1 MLTRARWRAF
11 PSSVGTGTREP
22 VLLRATMKNE
32 YLFTLSNGIR
42 VAYQHVPSTK
52 IVHCGIFLDVGSRDE
67 NPANQGI
74 AHFWEHM
81 AFKGT
86 AKRKSIHIISS
97 LDAVG
102 GELNAYTDKEKVVFY
117 ASIRDEYTERA
128 IDILSDITFHS
139 IFPQAQIEKE
149 RGVILEEMAMYLDT
163 PDDSLQDEFDSLMYK
178 DHPMGMNILGRKE
191 TVSAFMR
198 KDFLSFFKDHIDTT
212 RIVFSCVGNIPVEKI
227 EKLAN
232 KYLNVRKAK
241 RKVQRKRVVKYVP
254 REKEITRQVKQGRC
268 AMGREAYPIYHEN
281 RIPFYMLVN
290 MLGGPGMNS
299 RLNIALREK
308 YGFVYSVDAHYV
320 SYTDTGMFVIYFG
333 TEMKQLDK
341 CIGLVKKE
349 LAKLCDQKLSVHQL
363 AAAKEQIKGQLAMSE
378 ENNLNQMMMM
388 GRSIL
393 NRGYVPT
400 LDEIFGLIQQT
411 DAKKIQHMAIEM
423 FNPDQLSYLKM
434 VPVKK

>member
-1 MLTRARWRAF
+1 
-11 PSSVGTGTREP
+11 
-22 VLLRATMKNE
+22 MKNE
-32 YLFTLSNGIR
+32 FLFTLPNGIR
-42 VAYQHVPSTK
+42 VVYQHVPTTK

-67 NPANQGI
+67 NHANQGI

-86 AKRKSIHIISS
+86 EKRKSFHIISS

-102 GELNAYTDKEKVVFY
+102 GELNAYTDKEKIVFY
-117 ASIRDEYTERA
+117 ASVRDQYMERS

-139 IFPQAQIEKE
+139 VFPQAQIDKE

-163 PDDSLQDEFDSLMYK
+163 PDDSLQDEFDALLFEN
-178 DHPMGMNILGRKE
+178 HPMGMNILGRQE
-191 TVSAFMR
+191 TVSSFMR
-198 KDFLSFFKDHIDTT
+198 KDFVSFFKNHVDTS
-212 RIVFSCVGNIPVEKI
+212 RVVFSCVGNIPPDKI
-227 EKLAN
+227 EKLAT
-232 KYLNVRKAK
+232 KYLRIRKST
-241 RKVQRKRVVKYVP
+241 RKVVRERAVRYVP
-254 REKEITRQVKQGRC
+254 REKEVTRPVKQGRC

-333 TEMKQLDK
+333 TEISQLEK
-341 CIGLVKKE
+341 CISLVKKE
-349 LAKLCDQKLSVHQL
+349 LVKLMDAKLSVRQL

-393 NRGYVPT
+393 NRGYVPS
-400 LDEIFGLIQQT
+400 LDEIFGLIDQT
-411 DAKKIQHMAIEM
+411 NAKKIQQMAQEM
-423 FNPDQLSYLKM
+423 FDPAQLSYLKM
-434 VPVKK
+434 IPGKK

>member
-1 MLTRARWRAF
+1 
-11 PSSVGTGTREP
+11 
-22 VLLRATMKNE
+22 MKNE
-32 YLFTLSNGIR
+32 FLFTLPNGIR
-42 VAYQHVPSTK
+42 VVYQHVPTTK

-67 NPANQGI
+67 NHANQGI

-86 AKRKSIHIISS
+86 EKRKSFHIISS

-102 GELNAYTDKEKVVFY
+102 GELNAYTDKEKIVFY
-117 ASIRDEYTERA
+117 ASVRDQYTERA

-139 IFPQAQIEKE
+139 VFPQAQIDKE

-163 PDDSLQDEFDSLMYK
+163 PDDSLQDEFDALLFEN
-178 DHPMGMNILGRKE
+178 HPMGMNILGRQE
-191 TVSAFMR
+191 TVSSFMR
-198 KDFLSFFKDHIDTT
+198 KDFVSFFKNHVDTS
-212 RIVFSCVGNIPVEKI
+212 RVVFSCVGNIPPDKI
-227 EKLAN
+227 EKLAT
-232 KYLNVRKAK
+232 KYLRIRKST
-241 RKVQRKRVVKYVP
+241 RKVVRERAVWYVP
-254 REKEITRQVKQGRC
+254 REKEVTRPVKQGRC

-333 TEMKQLDK
+333 TEISQLEK
-341 CIGLVKKE
+341 CISLVKKE
-349 LAKLCDQKLSVHQL
+349 LVKLMDAKLSVRQL

-393 NRGYVPT
+393 NRGYVPS
-400 LDEIFGLIQQT
+400 LDEIFGLIDQT
-411 DAKKIQHMAIEM
+411 NAKKIQQMAQEM
-423 FNPDQLSYLKM
+423 FDPAQLSYLKM
-434 VPVKK
+434 IPGKK

>member
-1 MLTRARWRAF
+1 
-11 PSSVGTGTREP
+11 
-22 VLLRATMKNE
+22 MKNE
-32 YLFTLSNGIR
+32 FLFTLPNGIR
-42 VAYQHVPSTK
+42 VVYQHVPTTK

-67 NPANQGI
+67 NHANQGI

-86 AKRKSIHIISS
+86 EKRKSFHIISS

-102 GELNAYTDKEKVVFY
+102 GELNAYTDKEKIVFY
-117 ASIRDEYTERA
+117 ASVRDQYMERS

-139 IFPQAQIEKE
+139 VFPQAQIDKE

-163 PDDSLQDEFDSLMYK
+163 PDDSLQDEFDALLFEN
-178 DHPMGMNILGRKE
+178 HPMGMNILGRQE
-191 TVSAFMR
+191 TVSSFMR
-198 KDFLSFFKDHIDTT
+198 KDFVSFFKNHVDTS
-212 RIVFSCVGNIPVEKI
+212 RVVFSCVGNIPPDKI
-227 EKLAN
+227 EKLAT
-232 KYLNVRKAK
+232 KYLRIRKST
-241 RKVQRKRVVKYVP
+241 RKVVRERAVRYVP
-254 REKEITRQVKQGRC
+254 REKEVTRPVKQGRC

-333 TEMKQLDK
+333 TEISQLEK
-341 CIGLVKKE
+341 CISLVKKE
-349 LAKLCDQKLSVHQL
+349 LVKLMDAKLSVRQL

-393 NRGYVPT
+393 NRGYVPS
-400 LDEIFGLIQQT
+400 LDEIFGLIDQT
-411 DAKKIQHMAIEM
+411 NARKIQQMAQEM
-423 FNPDQLSYLKM
+423 FDPAQLSYLKM
-434 VPVKK
+434 IPGKK

>member
-1 MLTRARWRAF
+1 MR
-11 PSSVGTGTREP
+11 
-22 VLLRATMKNE
+22 NE

-42 VAYQHVPSTK
+42 VAYQFVASTK

-86 AKRKSIHIISS
+86 KKRKSFHIISS

-102 GELNAYTDKEKVVFY
+102 GELNAYTDKEKIVFY
-117 ASIRDEYTERA
+117 ASIRDQYVERA
-128 IDILSDITFHS
+128 MDILSDITFHS
-139 IFPQAQIEKE
+139 VFPQAQIEKE

-163 PDDSLQDEFDSLMYK
+163 PDDSLQDEFDSLLYK
-178 DHPMGMNILGRKE
+178 NHPMGMNILGRRE
-191 TVSAFMR
+191 TVSSFVR
-198 KDFLSFFKDHIDTT
+198 KDFVDFFKDHIDTN
-212 RIVFSCVGNIPVEKI
+212 RIVFSCVGNMPVDKI

-232 KYLNVRKAK
+232 KYLSVPKTKRRLK
-241 RKVQRKRVVKYVP
+241 RKPVLTYMP
-254 REKEITRQVKQGRC
+254 REKEIERQVKQGRC
-268 AMGREAYPIYHEN
+268 AMGREAYPIDHEN

-299 RLNIALREK
+299 RLNISLREK

-349 LAKLCDQKLSVHQL
+349 LSKFTQEKLSARAL
-363 AAAKEQIKGQLAMSE
+363 AGAKEQIKGQLAMSE

-393 NRGYVPT
+393 NRGYVPS
-400 LDEIFGLIQQT
+400 LDEIFGLIQET
-411 DAKKIQHMAIEM
+411 DATKIQAMAGDM

-434 VPVKK
+434 IPVKK